1 MSWLLHKELRQLV
14 SPLLVYLNYV
24 FSIVAAYP
32 AKSKVPIAF
41 FITEDFRGVFKGRR
55 LFVPNYVSPS
65 VDLNCSSSV
74 ISVWCDDKVD
84 EVVFL
89 KQSDILGSKIITIH
103 KNKLVSIR
111 LVEFE
116 E

>member
-14 SPLLVYLNYV
+14 SPLFVYLNYV

-41 FITEDFRGVFKGRR
+41 FIAEDFRLVFKGRR

-74 ISVWCDDKVD
+74 IFVWSNDKVD
-84 EVVFL
+84 KVVFL
-89 KQSDILGSKIITIH
+89 KQSDILGCKIITIH
-103 KNKLVSIR
+103 KKKLV
-111 LVEFE
+111 
-116 E
+116 